1 MTKHESIMQY
11 NIISIKENNL
21 RDKFLISLGWNT
33 QALFLER
40 KHSHC
45 TDRKIWLRSSLKI
58 DNPLVLRSC
67 ATNESPNLL
76 NTNLFALKQ
85 KIFFYKKRKRRNLEK
100 KKIGLSCCVP
110 LVKGRKIYIDTT
122 HNPVK

>member
-1 MTKHESIMQY
+1 MFSLLKKFDCAPLSRY
-11 NIISIKENNL
+11 NNRFQSCEAKG
-21 RDKFLISLGWNT
+21 S
-33 QALFLER
+33 
-40 KHSHC
+40 SH
-45 TDRKIWLRSSLKI
+45 I
-58 DNPLVLRSC
+58 
-67 ATNESPNLL
+67 L
-76 NTNLFALKQ
+76 NTHSVALKQ